1 MTPFGDSFTLW
12 VQKCVL
18 CFGFWT
24 KADTANYDDWN
35 ELFCDPLRLADQLRF
50 EDGTRLFDLPHQHRF
65 AALHRVNWRKALAA
79 NMVKTHR
86 EVRIWIPLA
95 KAYLKPKA
103 LLVNGWQGAICW
115 ML

>member
-1 MTPFGDSFTLW
+1 MSQKRQGVADLHDNFSDSFTLW
-12 VQKCVL
+12 VVQKGDAFTFC
-18 CFGFWT
+18 GT

-86 EVRIWIPLA
+86 EVRERIWIPLA
-95 KAYLKPKA
+95 KAYLKH
-103 LLVNGWQGAICW
+103 C
-115 ML
+115 

>member
-1 MTPFGDSFTLW
+1 M
-12 VQKCVL
+12 

-86 EVRIWIPLA
+86 EVRIWIGQGI
-95 KAYLKPKA
+95 YLKH
-103 LLVNGWQGAICW
+103 C
-115 ML
+115 

>member
-1 MTPFGDSFTLW
+1 MTPLSDSFTLW

-95 KAYLKPKA
+95 KAYL
-103 LLVNGWQGAICW
+103 
-115 ML
+115 